1 MGLKWIFTALFS
13 VLFRPEVFWSDARE
27 RFREVNAMKDYAAPV
42 IAIVQFVKLPFIGMP
57 RMAMLL
63 AVISFTVD
71 VAVLYLLSGAIVS
84 LAGSDRPESIQH
96 DVMTVL
102 SFSLTPVW
110 LAEPFGFAGAWRWV
124 VMAAALV
131 YTLVIARTGMQSMLG
146 NADPVVVETFSRQ
159 SAFLV
164 AVAVMISFLLQNGL
178 IRFFISI

>member
-42 IAIVQFVKLPFIGMP
+42 IAIVQFAKLPFIGTP

-63 AVISFTVD
+63 AIISFTID
-71 VAVLYLLSGAIVS
+71 VAVLYLLTGVMVS
-84 LAGSDRPESIQH
+84 AAEAERSAPVQH
-96 DVMTVL
+96 EIMTAL
-102 SFSLTPVW
+102 SFSLTPIW
-110 LAEPFGFAGAWRWV
+110 LAEPFGFAGTWRWLFI
-124 VMAAALV
+124 AAALA
-131 YTLVIARTGMQSMLG
+131 YTVFISRTGLQAMLG
-146 NADPVVVETFSRQ
+146 SGEPGVEAFSGK

-164 AVAVMISFLLQNGL
+164 GAMAMISFLLQNGL